1 MMILQV
7 VALDPQDGCFI
18 AVRLQQISNDVL
30 QVQQGS
36 LYPALRRLERKG
48 WLAAEWKE
56 SEHGRMAKVYSL
68 TPAGEKQLAAEAENW
83 RRMSGAISLVMG
95 SAQ

>member
-1 MMILQV
+1 MPSAAVSMPPSPDSKSPGRLQGTLDMMILQV

-48 WLAAEWKE
+48 WLTAE
-56 SEHGRMAKVYSL
+56 
-68 TPAGEKQLAAEAENW
+68 
-83 RRMSGAISLVMG
+83 
-95 SAQ
+95 